1 MEEVKLALDG
11 PAPALPVRRAIMPRS
26 AALNEQINQLVEAG
40 LPGKPGGLGS
50 MVARNEMTG
59 LADALVDW
67 KDAMEARKVE
77 LYDCMEIFECKSATV
92 AALQDYA
99 TMRDIINITPQET
112 KELYD
117 RMISTGGRQLTGLP
131 TSWNPQANENRLVK
145 CLDTLDVIQE
155 RYRQAV
161 EYMSFEP
168 A

>member
-1 MEEVKLALDG
+1 MIAWKY
-11 PAPALPVRRAIMPRS
+11 
-26 AALNEQINQLVEAG
+26 LN
-40 LPGKPGGLGS
+40 KP
-50 MVARNEMTG
+50 
-59 LADALVDW
+59 
-67 KDAMEARKVE
+67 
-77 LYDCMEIFECKSATV
+77 SATV

-161 EYMSFEP
+161 EYMCAHPECQEP
-168 A
+168 DPVFDRWCDRVCAAYQAGLAAFQA

>member
-1 MEEVKLALDG
+1 MIAWKY
-11 PAPALPVRRAIMPRS
+11 
-26 AALNEQINQLVEAG
+26 LN
-40 LPGKPGGLGS
+40 KP
-50 MVARNEMTG
+50 
-59 LADALVDW
+59 
-67 KDAMEARKVE
+67 
-77 LYDCMEIFECKSATV
+77 SATV

-131 TSWNPQANENRLVK
+131 ISWNPQAGEERLVK

-161 EYMSFEP
+161 EYMSWFEP
-168 A
+168 AWATLSDTEQEVLQEFYMSGSLRSGANIRLQQKLNYSHAQVDRVRSKALARLSHLLFGK